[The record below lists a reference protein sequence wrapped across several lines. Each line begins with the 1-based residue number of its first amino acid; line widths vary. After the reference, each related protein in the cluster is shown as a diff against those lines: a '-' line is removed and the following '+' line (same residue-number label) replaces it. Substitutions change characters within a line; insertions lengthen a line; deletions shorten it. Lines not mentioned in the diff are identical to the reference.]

1 MSKNQN
7 TMKTTNEHIENEFP
21 TLEKLKT
28 AKGMKTPQ
36 GFFDS
41 LSTSIMEQTVEQPKQ
56 KKISFYRVFAYAAS
70 IAIVVGISST
80 FFFGSDTQS
89 TPELFG
95 EMTVNEYLEDFSEID
110 LELEDALQFDEIAT
124 N

>member
-1 MSKNQN
+1 
-7 TMKTTNEHIENEFP
+7 MKTTNEHIENEFP

-80 FFFGSDTQS
+80 FFFGNVTQS

>member
-1 MSKNQN
+1 
-7 TMKTTNEHIENEFP
+7 MKTTNEHIENEFP
-21 TLEKLKT
+21 TLDKLKT
-28 AKGMKTPQ
+28 AKGMNTPE

-41 LSTSIMEQTVEQPKQ
+41 LSSSIMEQTTEQPKQ
-56 KKISFYRVFAYAAS
+56 KKTSIYRVFAYAAS

-80 FFFGSDTQS
+80 FFFGNDNES
-89 TPELFG
+89 TTELFG

-110 LELEDALQFDEIAT
+110 LELEDALQFDEIAM